1 MLIYMYLG
9 DFIKQKVY
17 EISFFFLFFFHGF
30 FILGFWFWIWSSL

>member
-17 EISFFFLFFFHGF
+17 EISFFFFLFFFFCGF
-30 FILGFWFWIWSSL
+30 LS

>member
-17 EISFFFLFFFHGF
+17 EISFFFFLFFFCGF
-30 FILGFWFWIWSSL
+30 LS